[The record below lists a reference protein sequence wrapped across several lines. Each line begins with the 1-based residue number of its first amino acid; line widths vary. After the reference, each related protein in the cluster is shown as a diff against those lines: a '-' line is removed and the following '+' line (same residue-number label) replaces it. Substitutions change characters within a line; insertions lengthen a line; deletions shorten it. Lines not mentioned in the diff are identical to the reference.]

1 VTDVVKVADILAVK
15 GSRVTT
21 VKPSETIAV
30 LSQRLREKRIG
41 AAVVSSDGLAIEGMI
56 SERDVAY
63 AVAAHKDQLH
73 ALPVSTL
80 MTKTVIS
87 CTPRDTAAT
96 VGSTMLARNIR
107 HLPVEEGG
115 RLVGMISIRDVLNLR
130 VDELQK
136 QTNQLRAFAS
146 QTERDPQDR

>member
-1 VTDVVKVADILAVK
+1 MSDVVKVADILAIK

-21 VKPSETIAV
+21 VQATDTIAT

-41 AAVVSSDGLAIEGMI
+41 AAVVSNDGQSIDGVI

-63 AVAAHKDQLH
+63 SVAAHKADLH
-73 ALPVSTL
+73 ALPVSAL
-80 MTKTVIS
+80 MTTTVILCS
-87 CTPRDTAAT
+87 PKDSVAT
-96 VGSTMLARNIR
+96 VASTMLARNVR
-107 HLPVEEGG
+107 HLPVAEGG

-130 VDELQK
+130 VDELQR